1 MCDNKDLEQKSEK
14 VTANDIN
21 KTMDIKGFA
30 SGLYSTA
37 LEEAKK
43 NATSVEV
50 ELAHGILDI
59 MSECG
64 EISAYEL
71 CQFKKDM
78 QC

>member
-1 MCDNKDLEQKSEK
+1 
-14 VTANDIN
+14 
-21 KTMDIKGFA
+21 MDIKGFA

-50 ELAHGILDI
+50 ELARGILDI

-71 CQFKKDM
+71 CQFKKRTCNVDCLFL
-78 QC
+78 Q